1 MMTSNKY
8 RQMERGGG
16 DLYQYLISHLNLYQY
31 LISQTTSFWK
41 QVIPDRVAIIFRCER
56 GRKCNQG
63 IAHRDLEFG

>member
-8 RQMERGGG
+8 RQMERGGRG
-16 DLYQYLISHLNLYQY
+16 RGGKGGKLKKY

>member
-8 RQMERGGG
+8 RQMERGGRG
-16 DLYQYLISHLNLYQY
+16 RGGEVGEVKKY

-63 IAHRDLEFG
+63 IAHKDLKFG